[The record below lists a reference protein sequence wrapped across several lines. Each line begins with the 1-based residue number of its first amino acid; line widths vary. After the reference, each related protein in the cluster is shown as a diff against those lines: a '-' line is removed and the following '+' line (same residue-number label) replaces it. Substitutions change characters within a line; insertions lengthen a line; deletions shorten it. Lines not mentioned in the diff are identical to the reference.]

1 MSTIVDRKN
10 HNSYRMWLSQL
21 SNEDLKKEIWL
32 IDEHIV
38 YLQKQDSHSARE
50 IIQLLVIAIEEKD
63 VRAMNKGYM

>member
-63 VRAMNKGYM
+63 VRSMNKGYM